1 MMTRSIRGRFLLVSV
16 TSVLVALLLASLVL
30 ISLFT
35 RSLEARIDQELTSHV
50 NNLAGSLRFA
60 ADGTLELPDRPID
73 RRFEEAY
80 GGLYWQ
86 VEDDGKAQRLR
97 SASLWDYALPLP
109 GDEQETGAVH
119 RYRLPG
125 PEGHDLIVQERKI
138 TFAAPGGAR
147 AIRIAAAMDASVVDQ
162 ASRGFAM
169 DLIPYMS
176 ALAAFLIAASL
187 AQLTF
192 GLKPIASVSQALDR
206 IRERKAERMTGPFPA
221 ELQGV
226 VNAVNQLLDAQTKLF
241 EKARSRAADLA
252 HGLKTPLTV
261 LSNDAA
267 TLRERGETDIADELA
282 HLASVMQ
289 AHVNHELA
297 RSRIVGNAAMRQSD
311 ADLGVSI
318 ARLVRTLKR
327 TPQGE
332 ALHWDIAIPEGTT
345 VALDPQDLSEL
356 LGNLMENASKW
367 SRTTVSVRATQDAGT
382 TRLVIEDDGPGV
394 DPADLKTMR
403 ERGKRL
409 DLTTQGTGIGLAIV
423 SDIAE
428 VYGLGL
434 TIENVDTGGLR
445 VSLTF

>member
-1 MMTRSIRGRFLLVSV
+1 MMRSIRARFLVVSAA
-16 TSVLVALLLASLVL
+16 SVLTALLMASFVL

-35 RSLEARIDQELTSHV
+35 RGLEARIDQELTGHV
-50 NNLAGSLRFA
+50 NNIAGSLRFA
-60 ADGTLELPDRPID
+60 ADGTLELPDRPVD

-86 VEDDGKAQRLR
+86 VEDDLKGQRLR

-109 GDEQETGAVH
+109 GDEQETGVVH

-125 PEGHDLIVQERKI
+125 PEGHDLVVQERKI
-138 TFAAPGGAR
+138 VFAAPGGAR
-147 AIRIAAAMDASVVDQ
+147 AIRIATAIDASVVTEASQ
-162 ASRGFAM
+162 AFAM
-169 DLIPYMS
+169 DLVPYMLV
-176 ALAAFLIAASL
+176 LAAFLIAASL
-187 AQLTF
+187 AQLTL
-192 GLKPIASVSQALDR
+192 GLRPIATLSQGLDR

-226 VNAVNQLLDAQTKLF
+226 VNAVNQLLDAQTQLLD
-241 EKARSRAADLA
+241 KARSRAADLA

-261 LSNDAA
+261 LSNDAV
-267 TLRERGETDIADELA
+267 TLRERGETEIADELA
-282 HLASVMQ
+282 HLAGVMQ

-297 RSRIVGNAAMRQSD
+297 RSRIVGNAGMRQSN
-311 ADLGVSI
+311 ADLGLSI

-332 ALHWDIAIPEGTT
+332 ALTWQISIPDGIFVAI
-345 VALDPQDLSEL
+345 DPQDLSEL

-367 SRTTVSVRATQDAGT
+367 SRTTVSVRAIRNSGT
-382 TRLVIEDDGPGV
+382 TTLVIEDDGPGV
-394 DPADLKTMR
+394 DPADLKTIR

-428 VYGLGL
+428 VYGLGI
-434 TIENVDTGGLR
+434 TMENVDTGGLR

>member
-1 MMTRSIRGRFLLVSV
+1 MMHSIRARFLVVSAA
-16 TSVLVALLLASLVL
+16 SVLTALLMASFVL
-30 ISLFT
+30 ISLFS
-35 RSLEARIDQELTSHV
+35 RGLEARIDQELTGHV
-50 NNLAGSLRFA
+50 NNIAGSLRFA
-60 ADGTLELPDRPID
+60 ADGTLELPDRPVD

-86 VEDDGKAQRLR
+86 VEDDLKGQRLR
-97 SASLWDYALPLP
+97 SASLWDYAMPLP
-109 GDEQETGAVH
+109 GDEQETGVVH

-125 PEGHDLIVQERKI
+125 PEGHDLVVQERKI
-138 TFAAPGGAR
+138 VFAAPGGAR
-147 AIRIAAAMDASVVDQ
+147 AIRIATAIDASVVTEASQ
-162 ASRGFAM
+162 AFAM
-169 DLIPYMS
+169 DLVPYMLV
-176 ALAAFLIAASL
+176 LAAFLIAASL
-187 AQLTF
+187 AQLTL
-192 GLKPIASVSQALDR
+192 GLRPIATLSQGLDR

-226 VNAVNQLLDAQTKLF
+226 VNAVNQLLDAQTQLL

-261 LSNDAA
+261 LSNDAV
-267 TLRERGETDIADELA
+267 TLRERGETEIADELA
-282 HLASVMQ
+282 HLAGVMQ

-297 RSRIVGNAAMRQSD
+297 RSRIVGNAGMRQSN
-311 ADLGVSI
+311 ADLGLSI

-332 ALHWDIAIPEGTT
+332 ALTWQISIPDGIFVAI
-345 VALDPQDLSEL
+345 DPQDLSEL

-367 SRTTVSVRATQDAGT
+367 SRTTVSVRAIRNSGT
-382 TRLVIEDDGPGV
+382 TTLVIEDDGPGV
-394 DPADLKTMR
+394 APADLKTIR

-428 VYGLGL
+428 VYGLGI
-434 TIENVDTGGLR
+434 TMENVADGGLR
-445 VSLTF
+445 VSVTF

>member
-1 MMTRSIRGRFLLVSV
+1 MMHSIRARFLVVSAA
-16 TSVLVALLLASLVL
+16 SVLTALLMASFVL

-35 RSLEARIDQELTSHV
+35 RGLEARIDQELTGHV
-50 NNLAGSLRFA
+50 NNIAGSLRFA
-60 ADGTLELPDRPID
+60 ANGTLELPDRPVD

-86 VEDDGKAQRLR
+86 VEDDLKGQRLR

-109 GDEQETGAVH
+109 GDEQETGVVH

-125 PEGHDLIVQERKI
+125 PEGHDLVVQERKI
-138 TFAAPGGAR
+138 VFAAPGGAR
-147 AIRIAAAMDASVVDQ
+147 AIRIATAIDASVVTE
-162 ASRGFAM
+162 ASRAFAM
-169 DLIPYMS
+169 DLVPYMLV
-176 ALAAFLIAASL
+176 LAAFLIAASL
-187 AQLTF
+187 AQLTL
-192 GLKPIASVSQALDR
+192 GLRPIATLSQGLDR

-226 VNAVNQLLDAQTKLF
+226 VNAVNQLLDAQTQLL

-261 LSNDAA
+261 LSNDAV
-267 TLRERGETDIADELA
+267 TLRERGETEIADELA
-282 HLASVMQ
+282 HLAGVMQ

-297 RSRIVGNAAMRQSD
+297 RSRIVGNAGMRQSN
-311 ADLGVSI
+311 ADLGLSI

-332 ALHWDIAIPEGTT
+332 ALTWQISIPDGIFVAI
-345 VALDPQDLSEL
+345 DPQDLSEL

-367 SRTTVSVRATQDAGT
+367 SRTTVSVRAIRNSGT
-382 TRLVIEDDGPGV
+382 TTLVIEDDGPGV
-394 DPADLKTMR
+394 APADLKTIR

-428 VYGLGL
+428 VYGLGI
-434 TIENVDTGGLR
+434 TMENVADGGLR
-445 VSLTF
+445 VSVTF